1 MEMNAQQAISVLIQ
15 GCELGQKAGAYNF
28 EDAEMIS
35 KAIKVF
41 IKPATPATPAV
52 ETAEE
57 TSKTET
63 ENQTQA

>member
-1 MEMNAQQAISVLIQ
+1 MEMNPQQAISVLIQ
-15 GCELGQKAGAYNF
+15 GCELGQKAGAYTF

-41 IKPATPATPAV
+41 VKPAAPTTAPASGESK
-52 ETAEE
+52 ETE
-57 TSKTET
+57 TET